1 MGAKYRHLSK
11 SERDRISFWKGQGL
25 SLRQMAKRL
34 GRSPATLSRELRRN
48 SAPLY
53 RNAYLAHRAQGRA
66 EERWRSHHRKLRLKS
81 PSLRQYVRQQLQA
94 GWSPELI
101 AGRLSG
107 QTRRQRISHE
117 AIYQWIYAEA
127 RELISTLA
135 RSHRRRLRRGY
146 SRKHRKAHIHGRISI
161 QQRPAHIATR
171 RQVGHWEVD
180 TAVSSKGKAALAVMV
195 ERKSRLAKVRRLRGR
210 TARSLRVAL
219 NRSMAQYPKHLRR
232 SFTYD
237 NGTENVE
244 HLQVNR
250 CLGSRSYFC
259 QPMKS
264 WQKGT
269 VENRIGLIRRR
280 YPKGTDFA
288 RLTVREIKQLESS
301 LNRRPCKCLGFK
313 TPAEAFRL
321 ERCT

>member
-1 MGAKYRHLSK
+1 MSTKYQHLSK
-11 SERDRISFWKGQGL
+11 SERDRISFWKGQGVSMREMARRL
-25 SLRQMAKRL
+25 S
-34 GRSPATLSRELRRN
+34 RSPATLSRELRRN
-48 SAPLY
+48 NAPLY
-53 RNAYLAHRAQGRA
+53 RNCYLAHRAQGRA
-66 EERWRSHHRKLRLKS
+66 EQRWQSRHRRSRLKS
-81 PSLRQYVRQQLQA
+81 PALRHYVRQQLQA

-107 QTRRQRISHE
+107 QSHRERISHE

-127 RELISTLA
+127 RELIGTLA

-146 SRKHRKAHIHGRISI
+146 SRKHRKAHIPGRVSI
-161 QQRPAHIATR
+161 QKRPAHIATR

-180 TAVSSKGKAALAVMV
+180 TAVSRKSKAALAVMV
-195 ERKSRLAKVRRLRGR
+195 ERKSRFAKVRRLPRR

-219 NRSMAQYPKHLRR
+219 TRSMARYPKDLRR

-244 HLQVNR
+244 HLQVNQ

-259 QPMKS
+259 LPMHS
-264 WQKGT
+264 WEKGS

-280 YPKGTDFA
+280 YPKGTNFA